1 MSDLENWVIAWV
13 IPKNRESENCWIM
26 VRHKN
31 RGWELPGGNIRIGE
45 SVEEAALRELFE
57 ETGLLGT
64 AKAVENKLFDRGT
77 VVLVEVDMEPTPD
90 SWHSDDEMIDEV
102 GWCIT
107 IPENLSEFSNSSS
120 IKELEI
126 LLVHDWSESTILGS

>member
-1 MSDLENWVIAWV
+1 MSDLKNWVIAWV
-13 IPKNRESENCWIM
+13 IPKNRKNEKCWIM

-31 RGWELPGGNIRIGE
+31 RGWELPGGNIHEGE
-45 SVEEAALRELFE
+45 SVEESALRELFE

-64 AKAVENKLFDRGT
+64 AKAVENKLFDRGA
-77 VVLVEVDMEPTPD
+77 VVLVEVDMDPIPD
-90 SWHSDDEMIDEV
+90 SWHSNDEMIDEV

-120 IKELEI
+120 KKELEN
-126 LLVHDWSESTILGS
+126 LLIYDWSASKILGS

>member
-31 RGWELPGGNIRIGE
+31 RGWELLGGNIRIGE

-64 AKAVENKLFDRGT
+64 AKAVENKLFDRGIRIIQQLT
-77 VVLVEVDMEPTPD
+77 NVDYEIAKSTLIEAEKSVKTAIVMIKK
-90 SWHSDDEMIDEV
+90 SCSKDDAK
-102 GWCIT
+102 
-107 IPENLSEFSNSSS
+107 S
-120 IKELEI
+120 
-126 LLVHDWSESTILGS
+126 LLDQQNGLLRKIIE